1 MRYLSPTVTFVMI
14 LTVVYATSEGVTPY
28 GDYCQWCS
36 AYGICK
42 EDLEPREAENII
54 ERYFASKGLT
64 VTNIRYKGRFI
75 EADIYKHNRPF
86 DKVLFDRKTGRIRST
101 Y

>member
-1 MRYLSPTVTFVMI
+1 MRYI
-14 LTVVYATSEGVTPY
+14 LPAIAFAITLIVVYATSEGVTPY
-28 GDYCQWCS
+28 GDYSQWCS

-42 EDLEPREAENII
+42 EDLGPQEAENIMG
-54 ERYFASKGLT
+54 RYFASKGLT
-64 VTNIRYKGRFI
+64 AANIRHKGRFI
-75 EADIYKHNRPF
+75 EADIYKGNRPF